1 MDDLLARS
9 AIALAAEVRAGR
21 VSAREVV
28 DAYLA
33 RLALTEPAIH
43 AYLAVDADGARAAA
57 AAVDAAIAR
66 GDEPGPLA
74 GVPLA
79 VKDLIV
85 TRGLATTAASRI
97 LDGWIPP
104 YDATAVARLRAA
116 GAIVVGK
123 TNCDEFGM
131 GSTNEASAFGPTAN
145 PWHLGRVA
153 GGSSG
158 GSAAALAAGSAALA
172 LGTDTGGS
180 IRQPAALCGVVGM
193 KPTYGRVSRWGAIAY
208 ASSLDQ
214 IGPMAM
220 TVADAAV
227 ALAVIA
233 GVDPRDPTSIDA
245 PPPPLAPPTV
255 GDLRGLRVG
264 LAREYRPADL
274 DPEVAGAVDRAAAAL
289 AAAGAELVE
298 VGLPHTRYA
307 LPAYYVIA
315 PAEAASNLARYD
327 GIRFGPRPPADDLDQ
342 LYARARAVGF
352 GPEVVRRIM
361 IGTFV
366 TRVDH
371 RAAYYDQAQRARALV
386 RDDFDRAFTEVDA
399 ILAPVAPHAAFA
411 RGELHTPLSMYLA
424 DVFTLACNLAGLPGL
439 ALPCGA
445 TVDGRPLG
453 VQLLGRPLDEAT
465 LCRLGV
471 ALEAAV
477 GPARRAPWPPPGGAP

>member
-227 ALAVIA
+227 TLAVIA

-245 PPPPLAPPTV
+245 PPPPLSRRPSATCAGCASAWPASTARPISIPRSRARSIAPPPPWP
-255 GDLRGLRVG
+255 
-264 LAREYRPADL
+264 RPA
-274 DPEVAGAVDRAAAAL
+274 PSWSRSACPTPA
-289 AAAGAELVE
+289 
-298 VGLPHTRYA
+298 TRC
-307 LPAYYVIA
+307 
-315 PAEAASNLARYD
+315 
-327 GIRFGPRPPADDLDQ
+327 PR
-342 LYARARAVGF
+342 
-352 GPEVVRRIM
+352 
-361 IGTFV
+361 T
-366 TRVDH
+366 T
-371 RAAYYDQAQRARALV
+371 
-386 RDDFDRAFTEVDA
+386 
-399 ILAPVAPHAAFA
+399 
-411 RGELHTPLSMYLA
+411 
-424 DVFTLACNLAGLPGL
+424 
-439 ALPCGA
+439 
-445 TVDGRPLG
+445 
-453 VQLLGRPLDEAT
+453 
-465 LCRLGV
+465 
-471 ALEAAV
+471 
-477 GPARRAPWPPPGGAP
+477 